1 VKEKATI
8 LVFDDDADSLSSIAA
23 ALRRDGFDVHPFADP
38 KEGLAHLASGSS
50 GKTRPFRSSS

>member
-1 VKEKATI
+1 MKEKATI

-38 KEGLAHLASGSS
+38 KEGLAHLASGA
-50 GKTRPFRSSS
+50 R